1 MASFFTIPCL
11 FVWSG
16 IQTWWFSMLSRASRQ
31 GLLLRFHG
39 RPISYL
45 AVNEGPQVSW
55 HHVFG
60 MSRESVILYS
70 QGFLLHCLFVW
81 SGIWAIWPS
90 CMPIILIEGMPLVGA
105 NSLSG
110 SQWRSPHFVASLSS
124 LYVLFWFL
132 EWEKGFFI
140 CRFFRYWFSDFAV
153 MKWNQPKIALAKYV

>member
-11 FVWSG
+11 FNLGFRHGGLACFRGQVNKVCCWG
-16 IQTWWFSMLSRASRQ
+16 FMGGQLVIWQSMKVSK
-31 GLLLRFHG
+31 FHG
-39 RPISYL
+39 IMF
-45 AVNEGPQVSW
+45 
-55 HHVFG
+55 FG

-132 EWEKGFFI
+132 EWEKVFFI